1 MINREEF
8 DNIFNKQQKNMLAIL
23 KSLFRKSQHSY
34 IRNNSECSYDVL
46 SEVYMLMLEKFN
58 YNDEEHVMNVF
69 FKTAFNCLRPR
80 SKYVRTMSRN
90 YGKTDKVISDD
101 DFSNYDS
108 EDVSDID
115 VIKRQNEE
123 YVIEL
128 WCSVGKREKIL
139 YDLYINKGLNTGNK
153 LSEHLGVSTR
163 SAHLMLYQMRYTLGH
178 MILHPDE
185 SIDRVMKFYK
195 KTN

>member
-1 MINREEF
+1 MISVEEF
-8 DNIFNKQQKNMLAIL
+8 NDIFKRREKDMLGIL
-23 KSLFRKSQHSY
+23 RSLFRKSQHSY
-34 IRNNSECSYDVL
+34 IRNNVENSYDVL

-80 SKYVRTMSRN
+80 SKYVRSMSRN
-90 YGKTDKVISDD
+90 YGKTNKVIVEEEYMNYDLEDSDD
-101 DFSNYDS
+101 L
-108 EDVSDID
+108 DVFD
-115 VIKRQNEE
+115 KQNEE

-139 YDLYINKGLNTGNK
+139 YDLYINKGYNTTNK
-153 LSEHLGVSTR
+153 LSQHLGVSTR

-178 MILHPDE
+178 MILHTNE